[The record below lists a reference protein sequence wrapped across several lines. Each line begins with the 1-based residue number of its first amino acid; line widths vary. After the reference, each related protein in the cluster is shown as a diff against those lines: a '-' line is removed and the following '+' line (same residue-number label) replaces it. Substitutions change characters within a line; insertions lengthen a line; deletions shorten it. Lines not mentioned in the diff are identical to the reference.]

1 VRKTA
6 FVALVFLLLSA
17 LASAPASGQERR
29 ATITGLVT
37 DPAHAILQGASV
49 ELQPTGK
56 KAVSDN
62 TGQFSISDVPAGTYT
77 LAISFVGMAPY
88 TKEITVIGGQ
98 VTHVEPEMQVA
109 SASES
114 VTVTAEQSLA
124 EAEAINRERTA
135 ENIVQVMTADIITS
149 LPNANVAD
157 AIGRLPGVSLERDEG
172 EGKYVQIR
180 GTQPYYNNVT
190 IDGVNVPAPE
200 AGVRQIKLDT
210 IGADLVESVEVNK
223 TLLANMDADGI
234 GGSVNIRTK
243 TAGDQPLISLS
254 GLGGYTPIQNGRT
267 MDQFGGTI
275 SKRFGK
281 DKRLGILFG
290 GSYDYN
296 GRGIDDLEP
305 APYVTNVPCPT
316 SAGNGCGSPDNTSP
330 LYGTYSTEDIRLYT
344 YDRTRYG
351 FSGAVD
357 YRLGDN
363 SSIFVRGLY
372 SHFNNFGDKWVIT
385 PTINSFTTSPTQG
398 GGDGSMSYSTDLR
411 RPIDVIGSMVA
422 GGQHNFQS
430 STINWNISVS
440 RSAEDQHGYGGAQFL
455 PPSDSPLNA
464 VQFALNR
471 SDPYRPQFIVQNGVN
486 IYDPTQYQL
495 QQFDIDHSY
504 SPQVNLQAGA
514 DYTKQYNWNGH
525 SGALQIGGKIRN
537 AHKFSNDD
545 DITYNAN
552 NPASFPLSMF
562 PTEETVTN
570 FYNGTYKA
578 PTAIR
583 FNSIQSLYNSNP
595 SAFTVDPI
603 QTLVNNVG
611 GDYDLVERVGA
622 GYIMNVIS
630 FGRFRLNT
638 GVRFESTTENVFAPV
653 LSQDDQGNFLGV
665 STLTKNFT
673 YVNVLPS
680 AALSI
685 NLASNSVL
693 RLSYGRGIA
702 RPQFG
707 DLAPNLALT
716 IASETPGF
724 NTGNTSS
731 LGNPN
736 LKATFSNNYD
746 LLFEQYLKPLGL
758 FTTGFFY
765 KDIRDP
771 YAVYQTQNVMY
782 PGFPESFIQDQ
793 PINAGSAYVWGWE
806 IAYQQRFS
814 FLPGVLAGLGFSGN
828 YAWTTSAT
836 FGLPGRSDHPPLLRQ
851 APNNWNLGPT
861 YARGK
866 LTVTM
871 GLTYNGAS
879 IYAYQYQDGAPLGL
893 TGPLGDNYLYSHLQV
908 DAQGSYRLPKGFK
921 VIVSGENL
929 TNEVFGFYNGS
940 GIWPVQREYYNRT
953 IAAGIRWNSLER

>member
-1 VRKTA
+1 MPR
-6 FVALVFLLLSA
+6 ALRTIWMVFTVCVIWLVPSA
-17 LASAPASGQERR
+17 ASAQERR
-29 ATITGLVT
+29 GIITGLVT
-37 DPAHAILQGASV
+37 DSAHAILQGASV
-49 ELQPTGK
+49 EVQPTGK
-56 KAVSDN
+56 KTVSDN
-62 TGQFSISDVPAGTYT
+62 TGQFSITDVPPGIYT
-77 LAISFVGMAPY
+77 LTISFVGMAPY
-88 TKEITVIGGQ
+88 SKEITVTGGQ
-98 VTHVEPEMQVA
+98 ATHVEPEMQVA

-114 VTVTAEQSLA
+114 VTVTDEQGHA
-124 EAEAINRERTA
+124 DAEAINRERTA
-135 ENIVQVMTADIITS
+135 ENIVQVMPADIITS

-200 AGVRQIKLDT
+200 SGVRQIKLDT

-243 TAGDQPLISLS
+243 TAGDMPMISLS

-275 SKRFGK
+275 SQRFGK

-290 GSYDYN
+290 GSYDWN

-305 APYVTNVPCPT
+305 APTVIQCNPGNCLTP
-316 SAGNGCGSPDNTSP
+316 SANAQNI
-330 LYGTYSTEDIRLYT
+330 GTYNTEDIRLYT
-344 YDRTRYG
+344 YYRTRYG

-357 YRLGDN
+357 YRLGDS
-363 SSIFVRGLY
+363 SSIYIRGLY
-372 SHFNNFGDKWVIT
+372 SHFDNFGDKWVIT

-398 GGDGSMSYSTDLR
+398 GGDGNMSYSADLR
-411 RPIDVIGSMVA
+411 RPIDVIGSIVA
-422 GGQHNFQS
+422 GGSHNFQTS
-430 STINWNISVS
+430 QFNWSISVS

-464 VQFALNR
+464 VQFAVNR

-486 IYDPTQYQL
+486 IYDTTQYQL

-504 SPQVNLQAGA
+504 SPQVNLQGSA

-537 AHKFSNDD
+537 AHKFSDDD
-545 DITYNAN
+545 DITYTAN
-552 NPASFPLSMF
+552 NPASLPLSMF
-562 PTEETVTN
+562 PIEETVTN
-570 FYNGTYKA
+570 YYNGTYRPPPAVK
-578 PTAIR
+578 
-583 FNSIQSLYNSNP
+583 FNSITNFYDSNP

-611 GDYDLVERVGA
+611 GDYNVAERIGA

-665 STLTKNFT
+665 SSLTKNFT
-673 YVNVLPS
+673 YVDTLPS
-680 AALSI
+680 VELRIGLWSDAALR
-685 NLASNSVL
+685 LA
-693 RLSYGRGIA
+693 YGRGIA

-716 IASETPGF
+716 ISSETG
-724 NTGNTSS
+724 GRNTSS
-731 LGNPN
+731 IGNPN

-806 IAYQQRFS
+806 IAYQQRWS
-814 FLPGVLAGLGFSGN
+814 FLPGVLGGLGFSGN

-851 APNNWNLGPT
+851 SPNVWNLGPT
-861 YARGK
+861 YARGR

-871 GLTYNGAS
+871 GLTYNGAN
-879 IYAYQYQDGAPLGL
+879 INAYQYQDGAPLGL
-893 TGPLGDNYLYSHLQV
+893 SGPLGDNYFYSHLQV

-921 VIVSGENL
+921 AIVFGENL

-940 GIWPVQREYYNRT
+940 PIWPVQREFYNRT
-953 IAAGIRWNSLER
+953 IGAGLRWNSMER